1 MQVDNASKMRKNI
14 FLSDLRNSKLFSQVW
29 QKQRGKQVLYLHQN
43 MSIITKYY
51 TSEILFRKG
60 KFAS

>member
-1 MQVDNASKMRKNI
+1 MLQRGGKYFS
-14 FLSDLRNSKLFSQVW
+14 SDLRNSKLFSQVW

-51 TSEILFRKG
+51 TSEIFRKG